1 MDNVLLELIKNML
14 HSSTPGYFG
23 VIGIFTF
30 FVAIVAAALYRIK
43 EGMNEEQH

>member
-14 HSSTPGYFG
+14 HSSVPGYFG

-30 FVAIVAAALYRIK
+30 LGAIVVAAVYRIW
-43 EGMNEEQH
+43 EGQKDGHH